1 MGTFYNFASV
11 ERVRIG
17 QGSARIVD
25 ITQTEL
31 RYINEDGVAAAVDL
45 YDCARIQMSL
55 EHAGLFPPRD
65 DTDWTAIATADR
77 EFSRRNVLN
86 GCVGLRAAVD
96 DPPWFQFLDR
106 RRTQFEFKDYDAI
119 KNGLQRPLAAAG
131 WNTWDA
137 S

>member
-1 MGTFYNFASV
+1 MGSFYNFTSV

-25 ITQTEL
+25 VTPAEL
-31 RYINEDGVAAAVDL
+31 RYLGEDGVAAAVDL
-45 YDCARIQMSL
+45 TDCARIQRSL
-55 EHAGLFPPRD
+55 DHAGLFRPRD
-65 DTDWTAIATADR
+65 DTDWTSIATADP
-77 EFSRRNVLN
+77 EFARRDVSN

-119 KNGLQRPLAAAG
+119 KNDLQRRLAAAG
-131 WNTWDA
+131 WYTWDA